1 MMKSTAFLMMALS
14 LAFMVFPTRTYAQ
27 TYKSTDVKGIW
38 LNQDEDAKIEIYE
51 NGGKFFGKIVWLK
64 TPIDPETNKPKVDK
78 HNPDPSLR
86 NRPTLGLEILKGFT
100 FDGKEEWKDGT
111 IYDPKSGKTY
121 SCYMRLENKNK
132 LKIRG
137 FIGVS
142 MLGRTTYWTR
152 SSL

>member
-1 MMKSTAFLMMALS
+1 M
-14 LAFMVFPTRTYAQ
+14 
-27 TYKSTDVKGIW
+27 
-38 LNQDEDAKIEIYE
+38 
-51 NGGKFFGKIVWLK
+51 
-64 TPIDPETNKPKVDK
+64 DK
-78 HNPDPSLR
+78 HNPNPALR
-86 NRPTLGLEILKGFT
+86 NRPTLGLEILKDFS
-100 FDGKEEWKDGT
+100 FDGKDEWKDGT

-121 SCYMRLENKNK
+121 SCYIRMENKNK

>member
-1 MMKSTAFLMMALS
+1 MMKKIAFAIMSLVLIM
-14 LAFMVFPTRTYAQ
+14 LAFPNNSQGQ

-38 LNQDEDAKIEIYE
+38 LNQDEDAKIEIFE
-51 NGGKFFGKIVWLK
+51 NGGKYYGKIVWLK
-64 TPIDPETNKPKVDK
+64 TPIDPETKKPKVDK
-78 HNPDPSLR
+78 NNPNPSLR
-86 NRPTLGLEILKGFT
+86 NRPTLGLEILKDFT
-100 FDGKEEWKDGT
+100 FDGKDEWKDGT

-121 SCYMRLENKNK
+121 SCYMRMENKNK

>member
-1 MMKSTAFLMMALS
+1 MKKGILVILTLALNLMGVTKVS
-14 LAFMVFPTRTYAQ
+14 WSQ
-27 TYKSTDVKGIW
+27 TYKSIDVKGIW
-38 LNQDEDAKIEIYE
+38 LNQDKDAKIEIFE
-51 NGGKFFGKIVWLK
+51 NGGKYYGKIVWLK

-78 HNPDPSLR
+78 HNPNPALR
-86 NRPTLGLEILKGFT
+86 NRSTLGLEILKDFS
-100 FDGKEEWKDGT
+100 FDGKDEWKDGT

-121 SCYMRLENKNK
+121 SCYIRMENRNK

>member
-1 MMKSTAFLMMALS
+1 MKKGILVILTLAINLMGFTKVAWS
-14 LAFMVFPTRTYAQ
+14 Q
-27 TYKSTDVKGIW
+27 TYKSIDVKGIW
-38 LNQDEDAKIEIYE
+38 LNQDEDAKIEIFE
-51 NGGKFFGKIVWLK
+51 NGGKYYGKIVWLK

-78 HNPDPSLR
+78 NNPNPALRSRPS
-86 NRPTLGLEILKGFT
+86 LGLEILKDFS
-100 FDGKEEWKDGT
+100 FNGKDEWKDGT

-121 SCYMRLENKNK
+121 SCYIRMENKNK

>member
-1 MMKSTAFLMMALS
+1 MGFTKVAWS
-14 LAFMVFPTRTYAQ
+14 Q
-27 TYKSTDVKGIW
+27 TYKSIDVKGIW
-38 LNQDEDAKIEIYE
+38 LNQDEDAKIEIFE
-51 NGGKFFGKIVWLK
+51 NGGKYYGKIVWLK

-78 HNPDPSLR
+78 HNPNPALR
-86 NRPTLGLEILKGFT
+86 NRPTLGLEILKDFS
-100 FDGKEEWKDGT
+100 FDGKDEWKDGT

-121 SCYMRLENKNK
+121 SCYIRMENKNK

>member
-1 MMKSTAFLMMALS
+1 MFFVFAFLLIPFSDAMAQK
-14 LAFMVFPTRTYAQ
+14 AKRG
-27 TYKSTDVKGIW
+27 DVAGIW
-38 LNQDEDAKIEIYE
+38 LNQDKDAKIEISE
-51 NGGKFFGKIVWLK
+51 KGGKFYGKIVWLK
-64 TPIDPETNKPKVDK
+64 DPIDPETNKPKTDK
-78 HNPDPSLR
+78 HNPDPALK
-86 NRPTLGLEILKGFT
+86 NRPTLGLEILKGFI
-100 FDGKEEWKDGT
+100 FNGEDEWKDGQ

-121 SCYMRLENKNK
+121 SCYIRFESKDK

>member
-1 MMKSTAFLMMALS
+1 MKSTTFLMMTLGMALMI
-14 LAFMVFPTRTYAQ
+14 LPTLTYAQ
-27 TYKSTDVKGIW
+27 TYKSIDINGIW

-51 NGGKFFGKIVWLK
+51 NGKKFFGKIVWLK

-78 HNPDPSLR
+78 HNPDPSMR

-100 FDGKEEWKDGT
+100 FDGKDEWKDGT

-121 SCYMRLENKNK
+121 SCYMRLESKNK

-152 SSL
+152 STL